1 MHLLTLPWQYLYVVY
16 GMGCVVLAPSD
27 EKSEVRESKY
37 FAQGHIVYKW
47 QSSENVP
54 ADRALDHTWA
64 LLCEI
69 LGMWMNE
76 PLNVVVLSTHGGL
89 LLVMRFDS

>member
-1 MHLLTLPWQYLYVVY
+1 MLFRS
-16 GMGCVVLAPSD
+16 VVLAPSD

-54 ADRALDHTWA
+54 ADRALDH
-64 LLCEI
+64 
-69 LGMWMNE
+69 M
-76 PLNVVVLSTHGGL
+76 
-89 LLVMRFDS
+89 